1 MGATFF
7 RTSYRGKSLSDA
19 YKSAVEDA
27 ENEYGHD
34 PYNGTISTTTGFHV
48 IDRTREYKASGK
60 SLEDY
65 INIQSDKLSKRQCAA
80 ICIEEPKSNNNKI
93 KTQVEHVV
101 TPGTKKWMLRYVV
114 RHNDHFIGA
123 WPTKG
128 DALKDARRY
137 TEANQVSTTISMEK
151 YLEKGTST
159 VAKITY
165 KRSDKEKDGRWI
177 FFGWAAE

>member
-1 MGATFF
+1 MGASFF

-34 PYNGTISTTTGFHV
+34 PYNGTIATTTGFHV
-48 IDRTREYKASGK
+48 MDKTKEYKNSRK
-60 SLEDY
+60 SLTEY
-65 INIQSDKLSKRQCAA
+65 IDIQSDKLTKRQCAA
-80 ICIEEPKSNNNKI
+80 ICLEEPKGNVNKV
-93 KTQVEHVV
+93 KSKVEHVV

-114 RHNDHFIGA
+114 RHNDHFIGS

-128 DALKDARRY
+128 DAIKDARRY
-137 TEANQVSTTISMEK
+137 TEANQVPTTISMEK

-165 KRSDKEKDGRWI
+165 KRSDKEKDGKWV